1 MPIDHSHDR
10 EEGRPAS
17 RAVAWLGPLLVACV
31 AVAAVI
37 VAIDP
42 GGSYPA
48 MPQGPGLTVDERF
61 NVEEGVRLAV
71 GLRAASS
78 GDVSLTELFND
89 ENPPQVRRLIGNHLA
104 DHPPLG
110 RIWIGVVHQAAT
122 SIAPPHEAAGP
133 FVVAAARVAPAT
145 AFGLTVFL
153 VGWAAGRWCGTAAG
167 LIASTSLLLMPRVFG
182 HAHLASLETFIGL
195 TYTAAVLAVAHG
207 WLRRSRLPGGTRSHD
222 PAIARSGPA
231 WQAGPTG
238 APRITA
244 AAWTS
249 LLFGLALLT
258 KIQAVFLPVAVGL
271 WALWRWRWRAILPLV
286 IWGGVGLAVLFT
298 GWPWLWLDPL
308 EHLREYV
315 ARTAN
320 RAPLHVWYFGT
331 QYADRAVPW
340 HYPLVMF
347 LVTVPAGLHVLGA
360 IGLISRG
367 RSAQQ
372 VAREQLLLVAMAVP
386 LVAFAWPGIAVYD
399 GARLF
404 LVVFPL
410 WAVFIGRGG
419 AMTLEWLKQRMR
431 AAMATAGFVLFVL
444 LQAIGTAL
452 VHPAYLS
459 YYNVLVG
466 GLPGARALGLE
477 LSYWGDSVTREL
489 LHEVAE
495 QVPAG
500 ATIDFTPV
508 LEPRQLDFLLA
519 QAPILRERKIDLR
532 PFEDRFLETG
542 DTQYLLYFH
551 RHADIAGPFHQAPPG
566 GRLLAE
572 VRRQG
577 VQLAALY
584 AFDGGQ

>member
-1 MPIDHSHDR
+1 MPLDHSHDR
-10 EEGRPAS
+10 EEGGPGS
-17 RAVAWLGPLLVACV
+17 RVVAWLGPALVACV
-31 AVAAVI
+31 AAAAVI

-42 GGSYPA
+42 AGSYPA

-71 GLRAASS
+71 GMRAVRV
-78 GDVSLTELFND
+78 GLTELFND
-89 ENPPQVRRLIGNHLA
+89 DNPPHVRRLIGNHLA

-110 RIWIGVVHQAAT
+110 RIWIGVAHQAAT
-122 SIAPPHEAAGP
+122 SIAPPHEPASP

-153 VGWAAGRWCGTAAG
+153 VGWVAGRWYGAVAG
-167 LIASTSLLLMPRVFG
+167 LTASVSLVLMPRVFG

-195 TYTAAVLAVAHG
+195 TYTAAVLDVAHG
-207 WLRRSRLPGGTRSHD
+207 WLRRSRRPGRTESRNGVIV
-222 PAIARSGPA
+222 AAGPA
-231 WQAGPTG
+231 QAGPTA
-238 APRITA
+238 APRIAA
-244 AAWTS
+244 AAWAG
-249 LLFGLALLT
+249 LLLGLALLT
-258 KIQAVFLPVAVGL
+258 KIQAVFLPAAVGL

-286 IWGGVGLAVLFT
+286 VWGGVGLAVLFA

-315 ARTAN
+315 GRTAD
-320 RAPLHVWYFGT
+320 RAPLNVWYFGT

-360 IGLISRG
+360 CGLFGRG
-367 RSAQQ
+367 RSADQA
-372 VAREQLLLVAMAVP
+372 AREQLLLAAIAVP
-386 LVAFAWPGIAVYD
+386 LIVFSWPGIAVYD

-419 AMTLEWLKQRMR
+419 AVVLRWLKRR
-431 AAMATAGFVLFVL
+431 LRTAVATTVMVVFVLVQAVGTVL
-444 LQAIGTAL
+444 VQ
-452 VHPAYLS
+452 PAYLS
-459 YYNVLVG
+459 YYNLLAG
-466 GLPGARALGLE
+466 GLPGARTLGLE
-477 LSYWGDSVTREL
+477 LSYWGDSMTREL
-489 LHEVAE
+489 LREVAE
-495 QVPAG
+495 RVPAG

-542 DTQYLLYFH
+542 DTRYLLYFH
-551 RHADIAGPFHQAPPG
+551 RHADIARPFHQAPPG

-584 AFDGGQ
+584 AFDEGQ